1 MKDQL
6 QRRLLPGL
14 VLCSWV
20 WSRPRPGSLAI
31 SSAGLDAIDPV
42 HAYMAL
48 FRAVENGVSVVR
60 HADNGL
66 SVVTDPYGAV
76 LAQMDHFNSGERVMV
91 AQVPTRGVSTL
102 YSAIGDLFAWIAVVG
117 LVALSAWAFV
127 RGHRQG

>member
-6 QRRLLPGL
+6 LRRLLPGL

-66 SVVTDPYGAV
+66 SVVTDPYGPV
-76 LAQMDHFNSGERVMV
+76 LAQMDHFNSGERVMAV
-91 AQVPTRGVSTL
+91 SYTHLTLPTI
-102 YSAIGDLFAWIAVVG
+102 YSV
-117 LVALSAWAFV
+117 
-127 RGHRQG
+127 